1 MSEPLVVTK
10 AMVFA
15 SLDGMMDALNVKG
28 NCISQQCKVLG
39 KAVTEHSF
47 SDIKNCA

>member
-1 MSEPLVVTK
+1 MSETLVVTK

-28 NCISQQCKVLG
+28 NCISQQCKVLW
-39 KAVTEHSF
+39 KAGAEG
-47 SDIKNCA
+47 